1 MVQDVFTVA
10 PDTPIGEVIETMIEK
25 KVGSAI
31 VREGERVVGVFTTID
46 ALQALHRLLERPSLS

>member
-1 MVQDVFTVA
+1 M
-10 PDTPIGEVIETMIEK
+10 IETMIEK

-31 VREGERVVGVFTTID
+31 VREGERLVGVFTTID